1 MSLAG
6 LAETLQ
12 PGRSYILR
20 HCPASLN
27 FLGFSEERLD
37 RESAL
42 DVVSRF
48 VSLQVQ
54 SYDVVLVESEP
65 DNPLRITGWDHLVQ
79 DGGDLSEPEV

>member
-1 MSLAG
+1 MRFHLKRSLDA
-6 LAETLQ
+6 
-12 PGRSYILR
+12 
-20 HCPASLN
+20 
-27 FLGFSEERLD
+27 
-37 RESAL
+37 
-42 DVVSRF
+42 VSRF